1 MLAKSALAQIV
12 NPAIPRMPGDGGDA
26 LARYIAIIW
35 WVIVIVGGLAV
46 LFYMA
51 WGALDWIMSGSNPDR
66 LKRAK
71 EKMGSGVI
79 GLFFLVLSY
88 AIVQLITRITGLSIL
103 NPNWPTL

>member
-46 LFYMA
+46 LFY
-51 WGALDWIMSGSNPDR
+51 GSNPDR